1 MFRNKI
7 LGKNRR
13 IEFNCVRFGHGAGGC
28 IGVAYRVA
36 QMYFCMEARRQ
47 MVLHIALPDLAHGD
61 SSGSVAFLKDA
72 RLERSLECRRREGE
86 NGLLFQAYA
95 YLSPRA
101 EGLSRR
107 QA

>member
-1 MFRNKI
+1 MYLRSE
-7 LGKNRR
+7 LRR
-13 IEFNCVRFGHGAGGC
+13 QVVLDIALLDEAHVGSSGA
-28 IGVAYRVA
+28 VAY
-36 QMYFCMEARRQ
+36 
-47 MVLHIALPDLAHGD
+47 
-61 SSGSVAFLKDA
+61 LKDA